1 GLGDVY
7 KRQALPSALIAVVI
21 AAVLNF
27 FIMNIGSAWAV
38 QTNNL
43 IQLPNIL
50 QAPEEVLVFP
60 DFSYLAEPLIYTGAI
75 TLAIVASLET
85 LLNLEAADKLD
96 PQKRSSPPNRE
107 LWAQGAGNIVSG
119 LIGGMP
125 VTSVIVR
132 SSVNANTGA
141 RSKYSTIIHGIL
153 LLLAVLFFVQLM
165 NMIPL
170 SALAAILIVTGFKLT
185 HPKLFKQL
193 YQKGWK
199 QFLPFII
206 TLVAIL
212 LTDLLTGILVGL
224 FTSSAFILYGNFNKG
239 VRVYKEKHLHGIVT
253 RIELPSQVT
262 FLNRSALI
270 SALEH
275 VHKDQQ
281 LIIDATQ
288 CDSIDP
294 DIYQVIQDYQNET
307 AVKRQVDLKLIG
319 FKQHYEEVDDAV
331 LDIYISTRDLQRKLS
346 PQQVVTLL
354 KEGNERFVKNERLQ
368 RDIYRQIRVT
378 ADEGQHP
385 IAAVLGCMDSRA
397 PTEMIFDVGIGDL
410 FSLRIAGNIAGQK
423 VLGSLEFACQA
434 KGSKVILVLGHT
446 DCGAV
451 TSACQLRLQ
460 QKQVSDVKEMPHIQ
474 YVLGP
479 LMRSVESVYD
489 IMQPRELN
497 KAFINQVTAMNVH
510 YNIQY
515 IINNSTVLKDLLDRG
530 EIAIIGAIYDVKT
543 GHVEFLDA

>member
-1 GLGDVY
+1 
-7 KRQALPSALIAVVI
+7 
-21 AAVLNF
+21 
-27 FIMNIGSAWAV
+27 
-38 QTNNL
+38 
-43 IQLPNIL
+43 
-50 QAPEEVLVFP
+50 
-60 DFSYLAEPLIYTGAI
+60 
-75 TLAIVASLET
+75 
-85 LLNLEAADKLD
+85 
-96 PQKRSSPPNRE
+96 
-107 LWAQGAGNIVSG
+107 
-119 LIGGMP
+119 
-125 VTSVIVR
+125 
-132 SSVNANTGA
+132 
-141 RSKYSTIIHGIL
+141 
-153 LLLAVLFFVQLM
+153 
-165 NMIPL
+165 
-170 SALAAILIVTGFKLT
+170 
-185 HPKLFKQL
+185 
-193 YQKGWK
+193 
-199 QFLPFII
+199 
-206 TLVAIL
+206 
-212 LTDLLTGILVGL
+212 
-224 FTSSAFILYGNFNKG
+224 
-239 VRVYKEKHLHGIVT
+239 IVT

-346 PQQVVTLL
+346 PQQVITLL

-460 QKQVSDVKEMPHIQ
+460 QKQISDVKEMPHIQ

-479 LMRSVESVYD
+479 LMHSVESVYD

-497 KAFINQVTAMNVH
+497 KTFVNQVTAMNVH

-530 EIAIIGAIYDVKT
+530 EIAIVGAIYDVKT